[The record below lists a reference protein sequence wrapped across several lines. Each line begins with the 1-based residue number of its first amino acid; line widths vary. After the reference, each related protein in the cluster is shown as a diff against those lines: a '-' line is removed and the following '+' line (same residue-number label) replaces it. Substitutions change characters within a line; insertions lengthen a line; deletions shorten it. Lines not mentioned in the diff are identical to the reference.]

1 MLERQKLDQM
11 VQRTLAENSRLRQG
25 RFIYCL
31 TVEVLVKRVVCH
43 LWNVM
48 FNCFCCC
55 KAVHESEKK
64 QAELQETDT
73 QLRHELDEKTA
84 EVTSL
89 KCQAVESAALV
100 ANVDSLISE
109 RDSLIAKLQS
119 RCFFLY
125 DSWH

>member
-25 RFIYCL
+25 WFIYCSIA
-31 TVEVLVKRVVCH
+31 EVLVKRVVCH
-43 LWNVM
+43 PWNAM

-64 QAELQETDT
+64 QAELQEADT
-73 QLRHELDEKTA
+73 QLRRELNEKTA

-89 KCQAVESAALV
+89 KWQAVESAALV
-100 ANVDSLISE
+100 ANVDRLISE
-109 RDSLIAKLQS
+109 RDVLIANLQA